1 MSNAQSVQKIRF
13 AFEEGEFQDFYKLL
27 GVNMDATDEE
37 LKSRYKFLSK
47 FYHPDAPTGDAV
59 LMGKISK
66 AYNFLKDPAMR
77 SVYNLF
83 YLDKIDRENGT
94 QDVSMES
101 AESEEPVTQDVP
113 MESVE
118 SEEPDTQNVSME
130 SVEPEESMTPEV
142 SKESVQQ
149 KSSNHGNSKNRNS
162 SYTKNYRNSTKRR
175 GTSYHFEISPNAI
188 RNTLRNHHYSEE
200 TIRNFLSWCQEHHMR
215 ITNGK
220 ELHSVFLK
228 YLSMSKETKESK
240 KSIHLE
246 PEVFSRRKNERYHL
260 RRENRY
266 HHKRNTN
273 QNVKKGTR
281 HTVIF
286 HFPFQR
292 EFKACQAF
300 IKNYSSSICNLQI
313 FEFPS
318 FVTLAR
324 TIQNVTV
331 FLNANKNQDKK
342 KKYKNKTLL
351 KKAS

>member
-13 AFEEGEFQDFYKLL
+13 AFEKGKFQDFYKLL

-47 FYHPDAPTGDAV
+47 FYHPDAPTGDVV

-77 SVYNLF
+77 SVYDLF

-94 QDVSMES
+94 QDV
-101 AESEEPVTQDVP
+101 P
-113 MESVE
+113 MESVK
-118 SEEPDTQNVSME
+118 
-130 SVEPEESMTPEV
+130 PEESMTPEV

-149 KSSNHGNSKNRNS
+149 KGSNHGNSKNRNF
-162 SYTKNYRNSTKRR
+162 SYTKNYKNSTKRR

-200 TIRNFLSWCQEHHMR
+200 TILNFLSWCQEHHMR

-246 PEVFSRRKNERYHL
+246 PEVFSRRKNARYHL